1 MADSFAQ
8 IVISAVDKTKVAFDS
23 VKSSIVGINGALAGI
38 GLGISIG
45 GLAVLVKDAA
55 DFADEMGKA
64 AQRVGTTTAA
74 LSGLKYAAD
83 LSGVSF
89 EQLQTGLTR
98 LAKTTEDFR
107 DGSKSAVDAFSK
119 IGLDPSN
126 FKDTADLLSAVADQF
141 ARLPDGAQKTALA
154 VELFGKSGAQLIPLL
169 NEGAAGL
176 AAFRA
181 EAERFGVVIDDQ
193 AAAAAEQ
200 FNDNISRLGAIADG
214 FKNSIGNSVIPALV
228 QISEKMLQAA
238 KDGGVLY
245 GILKAIGEAEEIAL
259 FGTVE
264 TQRKNRKSNL
274 LREIEQLN
282 AELRSGLQRTD
293 MGIVPMTDEY
303 RTQLVMQIRKD
314 ALELNTLSKQEA
326 SKQAT
331 SSASTTAAVSD
342 VVTKA
347 KKTTGASTGKSDA
360 QILAED
366 TAKLIES
373 FNQAI
378 APTQSLSD
386 KLAAQLDLYRNLDP
400 GVQAYLQGLVDQAET
415 SERAAAAAQSW
426 NDIIALQQ
434 ESDAAALADLEALS
448 TAEDAHVSALR
459 DKARAIEELLDPSL
473 KLLDTQAELNE
484 MVEAGVLSSEQAAE
498 ALRLMAEE
506 TEKTKGFTNELG
518 LTFRS
523 AFEDAIIE
531 GESLR
536 NVLAGIAEDLARLV
550 IRRSITEPFSE
561 AISGLLPDF
570 GNIFGGFRAAGGPV
584 SPGKAYMVGERGP
597 ELFMPNTAGSIIPN
611 GAGQSVVVNIDARGA
626 DSAAAAR
633 IEALAAQLPGII
645 RGQIAGELRP
655 GGILA

>member
-1 MADSFAQ
+1 MADAQ

-23 VKSSIVGINGALAGI
+23 VKSSIGGINGALAGI

-55 DFADEMGKA
+55 NFADEMGKA

-107 DGSKSAVDAFSK
+107 DGSKSAVDAFGK

-141 ARLPDGAQKTALA
+141 ARLPDGEQKTALA

-176 AAFRA
+176 AAFRS
-181 EAERFGVVIDDQ
+181 EAERFGVVISDQ
-193 AAAAAEQ
+193 SATSAQQ
-200 FNDNISRLGAIADG
+200 FKDNIDRMTKAVEGLKIQLVNQAL
-214 FKNSIGNSVIPALV
+214 PALTDITNSMV
-228 QISEKMLQAA
+228 AATKQA
-238 KDGGVLY
+238 GILNGVLIGMREAWAY
-245 GILKAIGEAEEIAL
+245 AFGLDADSALKNQAKQVEKRIIEINSLLANG
-259 FGTVE
+259 GT
-264 TQRKNRKSNL
+264 K
-274 LREIEQLN
+274 
-282 AELRSGLQRTD
+282 RTAS
-293 MGIVPMTDEY
+293 GIVPLEESEIN
-303 RTQLVMQIRKD
+303 RLLAERVQLARQLGGVQDLLNPAAKPSRKP
-314 ALELNTLSKQEA
+314 AEA
-326 SKQAT
+326 ANEDPV
-331 SSASTTAAVSD
+331 A
-342 VVTKA
+342 KA
-347 KKTTGASTGKSDA
+347 KRTGSKASGKTEA

-373 FNQAI
+373 FNQAV

-400 GVQAYLQGLVDQAET
+400 GVQAYLQGLVDQAEA
-415 SERAAAAAQSW
+415 SERAAAAAQAW

-484 MVEAGVLSSEQAAE
+484 MVEAGVLSSEQATE

-506 TEKTKGFTNELG
+506 TEKTKGFTNDLG

-584 SPGKAYMVGERGP
+584 SAGKAYIVGERGP
-597 ELFMPNTAGSIIPN
+597 ELFMPATAGSIIPN